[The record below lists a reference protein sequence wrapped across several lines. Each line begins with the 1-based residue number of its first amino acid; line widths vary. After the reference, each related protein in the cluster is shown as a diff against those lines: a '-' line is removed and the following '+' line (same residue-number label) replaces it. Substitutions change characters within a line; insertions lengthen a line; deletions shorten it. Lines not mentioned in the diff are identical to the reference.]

1 MALTIAWAEMA
12 RQVEKME
19 APLEE
24 QAQQNLIVVGMDK
37 YAISSEL
44 AFYNLDGD
52 GMDELSG
59 QHLFGENSLMWAS
72 WKPASAARGKL
83 ILMVA
88 FREGD
93 LRNPSLA
100 KHFERM
106 DPVLERGIHKN
117 GRTVGRFFYR
127 VGYGYR
133 ADSPEKPSPLQVVS
147 PPPVS

>member
-12 RQVEKME
+12 RQVEKIE

-93 LRNPSLA
+93 LRTPSCPRN
-100 KHFERM
+100 KMNWE
-106 DPVLERGIHKN
+106 IS
-117 GRTVGRFFYR
+117 
-127 VGYGYR
+127 
-133 ADSPEKPSPLQVVS
+133 ADTSFACTRNLDR
-147 PPPVS
+147 